1 MEQLVAS
8 ALLLSGTFFMFVAS
22 LGIVRMPDVY
32 LRMSCTSKA
41 ATLGAGCLLGAVAV
55 AAEHAGV
62 AGRALATILFL
73 LLTAPV
79 AAHLLGRAAYRL
91 GVPLWS
97 GSCCDELRGAYSEGG
112 VLQGRTAPRS
122 HTSPSSPM
130 SQHGI

>member
-1 MEQLVAS
+1 MDELVAT
-8 ALLLSGTFFMFVAS
+8 ALLIAGTFFMVVAG

-55 AAEHAGV
+55 AAEQPGV
-62 AGRALATILFL
+62 AGRAFATIAFL

-97 GSCCDELRGAYSEGG
+97 GSCCDELRGAYSEDGALRG
-112 VLQGRTAPRS
+112 PVEQAPAAA
-122 HTSPSSPM
+122 TKE
-130 SQHGI
+130 